1 MSQQT
6 TEDDTLN
13 TMSDAVRQKNSQ
25 ASRASDTSYIVE
37 SHKFYLKQA
46 KSRLLGQLR
55 DIQDAA
61 KAGADDW
68 LADNEVVERGEWEH
82 SLPELF
88 TNILVNLLIETR
100 LSIAASIYH
109 RWEKDLKKK
118 IIGTGRVFHKIKKGR
133 QVVRDIN
140 SSNHKDLLDVLSE
153 LGCEIRN
160 TDIGRKLDECRL
172 VVNLYKHGAGNAFN
186 TIRNSHPEYLASC
199 GEASSSGGGETAT
212 PEGICISDEHLDAFS
227 EAIVAFWKKWSDQV
241 DKNARQDPRQGEC
254 SGHALDEGVAPV

>member
-13 TMSDAVRQKNSQ
+13 TMSDAVRLKNSQ

-46 KSRLLGQLR
+46 KSRLLGQLH

-82 SLPELF
+82 SLPKLF

-118 IIGTGRVFHKIKKGR
+118 IIGTGIVSHETIRGR
-133 QVVRDIN
+133 QEVRDIN
-140 SSNHKDLLDVLSE
+140 RLNHKGLLDVLSE

-172 VVNLYKHGAGNAFN
+172 VVNLYKHGAGSAFDE
-186 TIRNSHPEYLASC
+186 IRNTHPKHLASH
-199 GEASSSGGGETAT
+199 GEASGSGGGGAAT
-212 PEGICISDEHLDAFS
+212 PEDILISDEDLDAFS
-227 EAIVAFWKKWSDQV
+227 EAIIGFWKKWSDQV
-241 DKNARQDPRQGEC
+241 D
-254 SGHALDEGVAPV
+254 